1 MLKGGGDLV
10 HLDQV
15 VPRLGEGFEDRFH
28 RAGQIGQG
36 FGNGNQAVFAYVA
49 AWLLILRENLLLLPV
64 VGSPR

>member
-15 VPRLGEGFEDRFH
+15 VKCLGEGSEDRFH

-36 FGNGNQAVFAYVA
+36 FTDGINPC
-49 AWLLILRENLLLLPV
+49 LRCMAH
-64 VGSPR
+64 SPMFPRQSLGKD